1 MEEFIAVVCVKIAA
15 AGGRW
20 IKLNGRLLGVIVG
33 EVVGRCFS
41 ASGVSEMFRNLVI
54 FIVAV

>member
-1 MEEFIAVVCVKIAA
+1 MEEFVAVVGVKIAA

-20 IKLNGRLLGVIVG
+20 VKLNGRLLGVIVG

-41 ASGVSEMFRNLVI
+41 ASGVSEMLGNLVI